1 MLPSSKLRPASPQLD
16 LSHLSKDEREV
27 IQSVIERQKALESET
42 FVIERYIINYFM
54 MTLTLFLMFC
64 IWLLKFKI
72 CFLQSGIYT

>member
-54 MTLTLFLMFC
+54 MTLTLFLMFF
-64 IWLLKFKI
+64 I
-72 CFLQSGIYT
+72 